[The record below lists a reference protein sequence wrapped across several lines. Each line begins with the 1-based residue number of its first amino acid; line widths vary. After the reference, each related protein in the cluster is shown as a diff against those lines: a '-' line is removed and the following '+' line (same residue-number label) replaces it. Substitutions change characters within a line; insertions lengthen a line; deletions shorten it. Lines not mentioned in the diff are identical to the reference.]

1 MVNISRESVNSWNK
15 MDLFNRQ
22 NEHSTTV
29 PIFWAASFYSFSAS
43 FFLEILCLQEVYF
56 PLAGRTF
63 WSLGVGGIFVLL
75 RGKIFQNFG
84 EREGEGGGGGRG
96 LTGSINLE
104 NLSTK
109 AVISFFLK
117 TFQFIC
123 RLIITVRLLAK
134 PKESFQQ
141 IMK

>member
-29 PIFWAASFYSFSAS
+29 PIFCAASFSSFAS

-63 WSLGVGGIFVLL
+63 RSLGVGGIFVLL